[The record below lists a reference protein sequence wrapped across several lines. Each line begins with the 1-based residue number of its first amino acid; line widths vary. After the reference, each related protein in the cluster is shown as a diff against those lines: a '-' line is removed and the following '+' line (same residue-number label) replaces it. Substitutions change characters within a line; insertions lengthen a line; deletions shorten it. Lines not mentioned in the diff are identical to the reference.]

1 MLPSAPSILTSR
13 TWDYQRN
20 IAVTIV
26 SCAVWCRPILQYL
39 SSHSISQKQI
49 IRLHNYTIYRHN
61 ILLPSSLQDDAKAGG
76 RTPTLH
82 GNCELCLVDNDFHI
96 FTGSLDGIWYT
107 RMTIAAATSLLWD
120 RKACL
125 SLSQIG
131 QSPSGQSW
139 SASDANNRSLQPFDL

>member
-1 MLPSAPSILTSR
+1 MDLVAVASIGCGKQNR
-13 TWDYQRN
+13 KDYGN
-20 IAVTIV
+20 V
-26 SCAVWCRPILQYL
+26 SEVEELMVPG
-39 SSHSISQKQI
+39 
-49 IRLHNYTIYRHN
+49 
-61 ILLPSSLQDDAKAGG
+61 LLAIQDDAKAGG